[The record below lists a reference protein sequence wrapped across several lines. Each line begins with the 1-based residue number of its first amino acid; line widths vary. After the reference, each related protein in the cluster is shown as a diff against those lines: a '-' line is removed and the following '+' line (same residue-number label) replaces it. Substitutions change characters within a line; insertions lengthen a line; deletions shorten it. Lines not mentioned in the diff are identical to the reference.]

1 MVSCK
6 FSLKPIHWDMTWS
19 WLVVDLPLWKIMEW
33 KSDGMI
39 QHSHILWKIKFMFQT
54 TNQDI
59 FMCWDFHHQKM
70 IFLTQIWIWM
80 CHDVSWCVMVCMKM
94 DENGRYHGITIK
106 SPVVVAHIIQAKPCQ
121 SWNHVWWSGYLSL
134 RKNFGKVGLKRVSFW
149 IVPSMNDPLW
159 IGRKRILHKSAPRNK
174 MYSKSEKSVKAS
186 KWSSIS
192 VQSSSIF
199 MDNSDNSSILVRI
212 GPILACCIEI
222 HPQPQHTTAP
232 TRLDHR
238 LWIGSALPH

>member
-1 MVSCK
+1 MILVGGWPTPLKNHGVKVS
-6 FSLKPIHWDMTWS
+6 WDDSTF
-19 WLVVDLPLWKIMEW
+19 PYIMEN
-33 KSDGMI
+33 
-39 QHSHILWKIKFMFQT
+39 KIHVPNHQPGYFYVLGFPPSEDDFFN
-54 TNQDI
+54 TN
-59 FMCWDFHHQKM
+59 
-70 IFLTQIWIWM
+70 LNLN
-80 CHDVSWCVMVCMKM
+80 VSWCVMVCMKM

-159 IGRKRILHKSAPRNK
+159 IGRKRILHKSAPCNK